1 MRLFAFGL
9 IGFSKGYSDEY
20 ALSEFSTLTQIKVGL
35 VRTSERE
42 IMWRGQICCPATPS
56 PRNAWRARDDSI
68 SPTFAAGA
76 SRRLRTSFKSSQFKP
91 VAAWFRIF
99 Y

>member
-35 VRTSERE
+35 VRTASERE
-42 IMWRGQICCPATPS
+42 IICGEDKFVVPPHPRPETP
-56 PRNAWRARDDSI
+56 
-68 SPTFAAGA
+68 GA
-76 SRRLRTSFKSSQFKP
+76 PETIR
-91 VAAWFRIF
+91 
-99 Y
+99 